1 MMTAQLI
8 VWTDSM
14 AARET
19 EKEFRFVLATKR
31 ERIYGAGTVRG
42 TYNRV
47 TMGAILAGL
56 EKLEENALV
65 YIYTDNR
72 SVLTLAAHNL
82 KQWEENGFM
91 TTKNKP
97 VANADLWKKISM
109 KKRSFKLVGKPVNTL
124 QREWLKEAVT
134 E

>member
-1 MMTAQLI
+1 M
-8 VWTDSM
+8 
-14 AARET
+14 
-19 EKEFRFVLATKR
+19 LAMRR

-82 KQWEENGFM
+82 KQWEKNGFM

-97 VANADLWKKISM
+97 VANADLWERIAIKTH
-109 KKRSFKLVGKPVNTL
+109 SFKLVGKPVNTL
-124 QREWLKEAVT
+124 QREWLKESAT
-134 E
+134 QSM